1 MKKIRI
7 SFLFYILVMG
17 CVLISSVSFAQ
28 KNKLTWTP
36 VSEGNIT
43 SYRIYRSINDQSN
56 FELLTTVNHPE
67 SVFYDENINLGTQY
81 YYAVT
86 SVDANE
92 TESEFSSYANV
103 LTPQA
108 FNLAVSVNPSAGG
121 AVTKSPD
128 KTEYIDGELVALTA
142 EANPGYEFDHWGGD
156 ISGTNATVNVTMNA
170 DKNIVA
176 YFNQIQYTLT
186 LNSNPAAGGSISKN
200 PDKTSYT
207 HGEEVTL
214 TVAANAG
221 YSFDQWSG
229 DASGSTSSVTV
240 TMDGNKSVTANYNQL
255 QYTLALVNDPTEG
268 GTVTKNPDK
277 TSYTHGEEVTL
288 TVAANA
294 GYSFDQWSGDASGST
309 SSVTVTM
316 DGNKSVTANYNQLQY
331 TLNVTVDPSGVGIVV
346 KNPDKTNYTYG
357 EQVILTASAN
367 SGYQFDHWSGDI
379 SGTTPSVTLTINGNK
394 NIVAHFINVVPS
406 APQNVQAIFVRD

>member
-56 FELLTTVNHPE
+56 FVLLTTVNHPE

-186 LNSNPAAGGSISKN
+186 LNSNPAAGGSISKS
-200 PDKTSYT
+200 PDKSSYT

-255 QYTLALVNDPTEG
+255 QYKFP
-268 GTVTKNPDK
+268 
-277 TSYTHGEEVTL
+277 
-288 TVAANA
+288 
-294 GYSFDQWSGDASGST
+294 F
-309 SSVTVTM
+309 
-316 DGNKSVTANYNQLQY
+316 
-331 TLNVTVDPSGVGIVV
+331 
-346 KNPDKTNYTYG
+346 
-357 EQVILTASAN
+357 
-367 SGYQFDHWSGDI
+367 
-379 SGTTPSVTLTINGNK
+379 
-394 NIVAHFINVVPS
+394 
-406 APQNVQAIFVRD
+406 